1 MPSYKL
7 FLGVLLLSSPLACVP
22 EAPLLEPDSGPEAML
37 EIQEAANLFEA
48 AFLEGSPEAVAG
60 LMTADAVA
68 SLIGGPD
75 IVGEEA
81 ILRFFQEFFGAM
93 TVSAYRSTVAEV
105 EVYGDVAYDRGTF
118 IWESVLSDGTPIN
131 APGRYSAVRHRGSD
145 GVWRL
150 HRIIENEPPS
160 MPS

>member
-1 MPSYKL
+1 MPSCKL
-7 FLGVLLLSSPLACVP
+7 FLGVLLLSSSFACVP
-22 EAPLLEPDSGPEAML
+22 EAPVIGPNSPEAML
-37 EIQEAANLFEA
+37 EIQEAANLFET
-48 AFLEGSPEAVAG
+48 AFLEGNPEAVVG
-60 LMTADAVA
+60 LMTVDAVA

-81 ILRFFQEFFGAM
+81 LLRFFQDFFGEL
-93 TVSAYRSTVAEV
+93 TVFAYRSTVVEV

-118 IWESVLSDGTPIN
+118 IWESVLSDGTLIN

-150 HRIIENEPPS
+150 HRLIENESPS
-160 MPS
+160 

>member
-1 MPSYKL
+1 MPSCKL

-22 EAPLLEPDSGPEAML
+22 EAPLLEPDSGPEAMV

-48 AFLEGSPEAVAG
+48 AFLEGRPAAVVG

-68 SLIGGPD
+68 SLVGGPD

-81 ILRFFQEFFGAM
+81 LLRFFQDFFGEL
-93 TVSAYRSTVAEV
+93 TVSAYRTTVVEV
-105 EVYGDVAYDRGTF
+105 EVYGDVAYERGTF
-118 IWESVLSDGTPIN
+118 IWESFLSDGTPIN
-131 APGRYSAVRHRGSD
+131 SPGRYSAVRHRGAD

-150 HRIIENEPPS
+150 HRLIENEA
-160 MPS
+160 MN

>member
-1 MPSYKL
+1 MPSCEL
-7 FLGVLLLSSPLACVP
+7 FLGVLLLSSSLACVP

-48 AFLEGSPEAVAG
+48 AFLEGNPQAVVG
-60 LMTADAVA
+60 LMTVDAVA

-75 IVGEEA
+75 IMGEEA
-81 ILRFFQEFFGAM
+81 LLRFFQDFFGEL
-93 TVSAYRSTVAEV
+93 TVSAYRTTVAEV

-131 APGRYSAVRHRGSD
+131 APGRYSAVRHRGSE
-145 GVWRL
+145 GVWRV
-150 HRIIENEPPS
+150 HRLIENEPPS
-160 MPS
+160 